1 MIDRLL
7 RRFRAR
13 IDANQPTQTTEATK
27 ENMTNGGA
35 NMDHAKAAGAGGG
48 GDDPKVRKVVDQL
61 ILEYNLREKELEAQ
75 KRDLNILRANV
86 LAIRGRDVQQP
97 SAAPPSAMDSRGEI
111 QPHEY

>member
-27 ENMTNGGA
+27 ENM
-35 NMDHAKAAGAGGG
+35 
-48 GDDPKVRKVVDQL
+48 
-61 ILEYNLREKELEAQ
+61 

-97 SAAPPSAMDSRGEI
+97 SAAPPPAMDSRGEI